1 MPRTGIGLS
10 QAGVLTADQTKRPL
24 PRGPHALPAA
34 EVARNQRERIFAAL
48 LEVIR
53 EHGYQGTSVA
63 RVVAIAGVSS
73 RDFYKQF
80 SGKREC
86 LALLHE
92 AAQER
97 LFAVL
102 SAPCR
107 PGVKLASAVRSSLGA
122 GLDLLAAEPALAHLL
137 VLGAPAAG
145 GEIAGRHHQWLGRY
159 ADLLDRAAAGLPH
172 ARRPSRATELTIVGG
187 LVSRVAQ
194 RVLAEQAD
202 RLPELAPELIEV
214 VLSFYGVSLENGGG
228 G

>member
-1 MPRTGIGLS
+1 LS
-10 QAGVLTADQTKRPL
+10 QAGVLTADQSKRPL
-24 PRGPHALPAA
+24 PRGPHALPAE
-34 EVARNQRERIFAAL
+34 EVARNQRERIFSAL
-48 LEVIR
+48 LEVIQ

-63 RVVAIAGVSS
+63 RIVSIAGVSS

-80 SGKREC
+80 ADKREC

-92 AAQER
+92 TAQER

-145 GEIAGRHHQWLGRY
+145 GEIARRHHRWLERY
-159 ADLLDRAAAGLPH
+159 ADLLGQAAAGLPD

-187 LVSRVAQ
+187 LVSRIAQ

-214 VLSFYGVSLENGGG
+214 VLSFYGIGLEEVGGG
-228 G
+228 